1 MNIEFLKA
9 KNNEDTAFSNETW
22 LHSSYNPTKEAE
34 RYVENIKIPF
44 ETDCIIV
51 TEPALSY
58 IVPLI
63 KKKFSCQ
70 VGIIRF
76 FQDFSKFDNG
86 DFVIPYY
93 AHKDNFSE
101 YLFNFLGEEKLMSSF
116 FLSFEAS
123 AKAFPQENKQ
133 VWNNIK
139 NAIEKAKTLLITRQY
154 FEKKWLL
161 NSVKLLSYSKINAS
175 IIKKTE
181 KPVVICASGPSLG
194 DVLNVLKKYR
204 DNFFLICLSSAISVL
219 NKMNITP
226 DLYFSTDGGF
236 WAGEHLKHL
245 KKNIPLAF
253 PLEAYCKKSSLT
265 DQTILPLFY
274 SDGISKKLYDL
285 CGLSYYPAERNGTV
299 SGTAIKFAEN
309 LTDNDIYFL
318 GLDLCSQ
325 KGYQHTQPNEI
336 EFNNQIHDCRIKNLE
351 TRVYPGCFPSE
362 SLKIYEN
369 WFKTQ
374 NFKNNIFRVINN
386 KKNNLNNIKDISSNL
401 FEKKIINFQKKE
413 ETIFQIKENKN
424 IKKNREMIYE
434 FILKNNDTLNW
445 KKSLFPLD
453 FVSLKHS
460 PSNKDLEN
468 KIDNENNKLLKKI
481 WNLLN
486 V

>member
-76 FQDFSKFDNG
+76 FPEFSKFDNG

-175 IIKKTE
+175 IIVIG
-181 KPVVICASGPSLG
+181 KPS
-194 DVLNVLKKYR
+194 
-204 DNFFLICLSSAISVL
+204 
-219 NKMNITP
+219 
-226 DLYFSTDGGF
+226 
-236 WAGEHLKHL
+236 
-245 KKNIPLAF
+245 
-253 PLEAYCKKSSLT
+253 
-265 DQTILPLFY
+265 
-274 SDGISKKLYDL
+274 
-285 CGLSYYPAERNGTV
+285 
-299 SGTAIKFAEN
+299 
-309 LTDNDIYFL
+309 
-318 GLDLCSQ
+318 
-325 KGYQHTQPNEI
+325 
-336 EFNNQIHDCRIKNLE
+336 
-351 TRVYPGCFPSE
+351 
-362 SLKIYEN
+362 
-369 WFKTQ
+369 
-374 NFKNNIFRVINN
+374 
-386 KKNNLNNIKDISSNL
+386 
-401 FEKKIINFQKKE
+401 
-413 ETIFQIKENKN
+413 
-424 IKKNREMIYE
+424 
-434 FILKNNDTLNW
+434 
-445 KKSLFPLD
+445 
-453 FVSLKHS
+453 
-460 PSNKDLEN
+460 
-468 KIDNENNKLLKKI
+468 
-481 WNLLN
+481 
-486 V
+486 